1 MCVMKKVR
9 LILMMFA
16 GLMMTASCSDDDKI
30 ITEEQLPA
38 PARSY
43 IQKTYPGVTIMFAK
57 EDSEL
62 FSTKYKVQLSNR
74 VEIEFDSDGAP
85 VDIEMED

>member
-1 MCVMKKVR
+1 MCIMKKLK
-9 LILMMFA
+9 LILILFA
-16 GLMMTASCSDDDKI
+16 GLMMAASCSDNDKI
-30 ITEEQLPA
+30 ITEEQLPV
-38 PARSY
+38 PARTY
-43 IQKTYPGVTIMFAK
+43 IQKTYPGVTVMFAK

-74 VEIEFDSDGAP
+74 VEIEFDSDGVP

>member
-1 MCVMKKVR
+1 MRKLK
-9 LILMMFA
+9 LILILIA
-16 GLMMTASCSDDDKI
+16 GVMIASCSDNDKI

-38 PARSY
+38 SARTY
-43 IQKTYPGVTIMFAK
+43 IQKTYPGATIIFVK

>member
-1 MCVMKKVR
+1 MKKMR
-9 LILMMFA
+9 MILMTVA
-16 GLMMTASCSDDDKI
+16 GLMMMAACSDGDRI
-30 ITEEQLPA
+30 ITEEQLPVA
-38 PARSY
+38 ARSY
-43 IQKTYPGVTIMFAK
+43 IEKTYPGVSIMFAK

-74 VEIEFDSDGAP
+74 VEIEFDGDGAP

>member
-1 MCVMKKVR
+1 MKKLK
-9 LILMMFA
+9 LILILFA
-16 GLMMTASCSDDDKI
+16 GLMMAASCSDNDKI
-30 ITEEQLPA
+30 ITEEQLPV
-38 PARSY
+38 PARTY
-43 IQKTYPGVTIMFAK
+43 IQKTYPGVTVMFAK

-74 VEIEFDSDGAP
+74 VEIEFDSDGVP